1 MLVRLSLQVANLGR
15 SFQSLLYKREMT
27 TAHQLTR
34 EQIKRTGAQHLTYN
48 TIEYGSQRMTLSS
61 LQGSVFI
68 YYDLNRSQEKLKA
81 IVK

>member
-1 MLVRLSLQVANLGR
+1 
-15 SFQSLLYKREMT
+15 MT
-27 TAHQLTR
+27 ATLQLTQ
-34 EQIKRTGAQHLTYN
+34 EQLKRIGSQHLTYN